1 MQPNT
6 NAPRTRGTSRLTPEQ
21 SAAYIREFQAA
32 LRELSRYNLLIPRI
46 AVDGIYGVE
55 TASAVAAFQGAHGL
69 PVTGNVDPATWDM
82 IFHEYNQVTSFRES
96 PSFIAPFPSSET
108 VVSLQDE
115 GSLVA
120 IIQVMLCEIGHYFH
134 NMDTV
139 DIDGK
144 FSEQDERAVR
154 KVQAMAGLEET
165 GGVDRDTWD
174 VMVITYNHI
183 NRPLYDPEQTP
194 NLP

>member
-1 MQPNT
+1 M
-6 NAPRTRGTSRLTPEQ
+6 
-21 SAAYIREFQAA
+21 
-32 LRELSRYNLLIPRI
+32 
-46 AVDGIYGVE
+46 
-55 TASAVAAFQGAHGL
+55 
-69 PVTGNVDPATWDM
+69 
-82 IFHEYNQVTSFRES
+82 TSFRES

-139 DIDGK
+139 DIDDK

-154 KVQAMAGLEET
+154 KIQAMAGLEET